1 MSSELRFPMGAS
13 VALDSGAVDDL
24 LALAR
29 RITSPDGTKWV
40 MEKFKEYFCRA
51 SGTQYSI

>member
-1 MSSELRFPMGAS
+1 MGAS